1 MIKKTLKNLFS
12 SKIDLDRIKL
22 ENDLDSLF
30 IRFGSDKGSLDG
42 KKTFS
47 YFSRLK
53 KNNSNFVFKNYKNW
67 VNRENLLDYEYQL
80 GLKFAPIYEKFFHNL
95 KNEKIKFLEIGVAN
109 GHSLASFYKY
119 FNKSE
124 IFGIDKK
131 DSSKLFYKGKRLKY
145 FNIDILNKNKII
157 NFTKKH
163 TSFNII
169 IDDSLHNEIGI
180 LTNFVNFY
188 ESLSSG
194 GYYIIEDF
202 KYNDLYKE
210 LEMKFNKE
218 NNSSYLGL
226 SSFTIGNFFSM
237 LNDKNR
243 EVYTLI
249 DQKPFF
255 ESSILSKSFL
265 DQVFDTLEFS
275 KPYFSDHPWSSMI
288 VIKKK

>member
-53 KNNSNFVFKNYKNW
+53 KNNSNFVFKNYKN
-67 VNRENLLDYEYQL
+67 
-80 GLKFAPIYEKFFHNL
+80 
-95 KNEKIKFLEIGVAN
+95 
-109 GHSLASFYKY
+109 
-119 FNKSE
+119 
-124 IFGIDKK
+124 
-131 DSSKLFYKGKRLKY
+131 
-145 FNIDILNKNKII
+145 
-157 NFTKKH
+157 
-163 TSFNII
+163 
-169 IDDSLHNEIGI
+169 
-180 LTNFVNFY
+180 
-188 ESLSSG
+188 
-194 GYYIIEDF
+194 
-202 KYNDLYKE
+202 
-210 LEMKFNKE
+210 
-218 NNSSYLGL
+218 
-226 SSFTIGNFFSM
+226 
-237 LNDKNR
+237 R